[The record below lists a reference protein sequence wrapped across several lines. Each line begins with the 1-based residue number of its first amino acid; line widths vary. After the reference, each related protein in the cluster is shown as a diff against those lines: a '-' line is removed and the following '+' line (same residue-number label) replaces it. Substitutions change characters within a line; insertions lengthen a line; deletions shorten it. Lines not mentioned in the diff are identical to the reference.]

1 LVSVHG
7 SAAAVRRG
15 AARERIETEGV
26 LSERFGK
33 YVVVDKIG
41 QGAMGEVFR
50 ARDYALGR
58 DVALKTIS
66 GERADDILQ
75 KRFEREAQMAAALA
89 HPNIITVF
97 DFGQEHGR
105 LFMAMEL
112 LEGRELKAVI
122 ADGSLPAL
130 EDKLAVVE
138 QIASGLAFA
147 HENGVVHRDLK
158 PANIHVQADGQVKIM
173 DFGLAKLPGSDMT
186 RTGMVMGTP
195 HYMSP
200 EQVRGERA
208 DSRSDVFALGCI
220 LYELLTGRKPFDA
233 DSMHAVL
240 FKVLQEAPRDVRDL
254 NPETPIVLV
263 QVLDKALAKKAEARF
278 ENGGAFLAA
287 LRSARAAIEAGRG
300 NRPLPDLPV
309 PARRGAT
316 ERSSVP
322 LLLAGAGAGLL
333 LLLLAGGGIWIY
345 ERTRTPSPPPPSAE
359 QLAMARAIAANQLEL
374 ARRRFEARDYREAV
388 RQAERALSLDPKNS
402 EAKALLERAGRA
414 AAEREAAVSAARSA
428 AASGSHAEAAE
439 TLWKLMEL
447 EPEEPAVAELSA
459 AVEGEF
465 RAHADTARQEL
476 GALRQRAE
484 GAGLTATPEY
494 QDALRLSREADTA
507 AQSKKWATAAARWLA
522 ARDRVRRLTNDGP

>member
-1 LVSVHG
+1 
-7 SAAAVRRG
+7 VRPG
-15 AARERIETEGV
+15 AARERIEIEAF
-26 LSERFGK
+26 LSERYGK
-33 YVVVDKIG
+33 YVVIDKIG

-66 GERADDILQ
+66 GERADDTLQ

-97 DFGQEHGR
+97 DFGEERGR

-122 ADGSLPAL
+122 LDRSLPRL

-138 QIASGLAFA
+138 QIAAGLAFA

-208 DSRSDVFALGCI
+208 DTRSDVFALGCI
-220 LYELLTGRKPFDA
+220 LYELLTGRKAFDA

-240 FKVLQEAPRDVRDL
+240 FKVLQEAPPDVRDL
-254 NPETPIVLV
+254 YPETPTVVV
-263 QVLDKALAKKAEARF
+263 QVLERALAKAPEARF

-287 LRSARAAIEAGRG
+287 LRAARTAIEAGHGDRS
-300 NRPLPDLPV
+300 LPDLPAPTRRRAAKRSHV
-309 PARRGAT
+309 PVLIAVA
-316 ERSSVP
+316 
-322 LLLAGAGAGLL
+322 AAGLL
-333 LLLLAGGGIWIY
+333 LLALAAGGFWIFQ
-345 ERTRTPSPPPPSAE
+345 RTRTPSPPPPSAE
-359 QLAMARAIAANQLEL
+359 QLAMAKAIAANQLEL
-374 ARRRFEARDYREAV
+374 ARRRFEARDYREAA
-388 RQAERALSLDPKNS
+388 RQAKRALSLDPQN
-402 EAKALLERAGRA
+402 ADATALLEKAGRA
-414 AAEREAAVSAARSA
+414 ADEREAAVTAART
-428 AASGSHAEAAE
+428 AASSGNRGQAADA
-439 TLWKLMEL
+439 LWKLMEL
-447 EPEEPAVAELSA
+447 EPEEPAVAELA
-459 AVEGEF
+459 PAVEGEF
-465 RAHADTARQEL
+465 QEHADAARTEL
-476 GALRQRAE
+476 GQARQRADQAGVT
-484 GAGLTATPEY
+484 GAPEF
-494 QDALRLSREADTA
+494 QDVARLSREADTA

-522 ARDRVRRLTNDGP
+522 ARDRARRLTNDGP